1 MKPALTALLALGGLA
16 AGWILPTPR
25 VPLFAAPSKAMAV
38 ASRASDHARQARKQE
53 LLVSLLEYEE
63 LALYKHS
70 TATSLVALLASIR
83 QSGSLTDEDVT
94 SILATDPAAAMDYL
108 LGGNSRGLAG
118 TLALEWA
125 RREPQAAI
133 RYLLGKTS
141 YRAEVC
147 LCQALIGAYTSKPRL
162 AADTIRHQSRRWQ
175 LRNLETLFSLSFEP
189 ATGSGAPRINSDP
202 LASPAEF
209 PAAWFGEDFLD
220 CLADDALRDK
230 ARGYWKKDSSSACPA
245 VPEPEPPPN
254 PANLNPADWR
264 HSNNL
269 KELLRSHPEETLA
282 ALADK
287 ADYLTRSLAVGWALD
302 FPDDQ
307 QSYQEGF
314 KRLEELMARLEV
326 IPEYPPLAFGSRP
339 FFRFNEAASWIARQP
354 LALQRMWSPTV
365 IETWAQ
371 TEPELAINWA
381 RTLPAGAEGDEA
393 AQRGFIVWAHR
404 EPLAAAAYV
413 EALPPGDLRE
423 AALSNTAAA
432 WACIDRPSAAAWL
445 AELPDSP
452 GKARAI
458 ERIK

>member
-16 AGWILPTPR
+16 AGWILPSPR
-25 VPLFAAPSKAMAV
+25 VALFSAAPKV
-38 ASRASDHARQARKQE
+38 ASVANRTTDHTREARQQE
-53 LLVSLLEYEE
+53 LLASLLEYEE
-63 LALYKHS
+63 LAAYKHS
-70 TATSLVALLASIR
+70 TASSLAALLAAIR
-83 QSGSLTDEDVT
+83 QSGNLTAEDVAR
-94 SILATDPAAAMDYL
+94 ILATDPVAAMDYL
-108 LGGNSRGLAG
+108 LGATSRGLAG

-125 RREPQAAI
+125 RREPEAAI
-133 RYLLGKTS
+133 RHLLGKTS
-141 YRAEVC
+141 YRAEAC

-162 AADTIRHQSRRWQ
+162 AADTIRLQPRRWQ

-189 ATGSGAPRINSDP
+189 ATGGGAPRINSDP
-202 LASPAEF
+202 LASPTEF

-220 CLADDALRDK
+220 CLADDALRAK
-230 ARGYWKKDSSSACPA
+230 ARGYWKMDSLTGRPA
-245 VPEPEPPPN
+245 EPEAPPD

-264 HSNNL
+264 YSNNL

-326 IPEYPPLAFGSRP
+326 IPEYPPLALGSRP

-365 IETWAQ
+365 IETWAE
-371 TEPELAINWA
+371 TDPEQAINWA
-381 RTLPAGAEGDEA
+381 RTLPAGADGDEA
-393 AQRGFIVWAHR
+393 AQRGLIVWAHR

-413 EALPPGDLRE
+413 EELPPGDLRE

-432 WACIDRPSAAAWL
+432 WACIDRPGAFAWL
-445 AELPDSP
+445 ADLPESA
-452 GKARAI
+452 GKARAM